1 MAEKRDPYEVLGV
14 DRGADDAA
22 IKKAFRQL
30 ARELHPDVNSDD
42 PDAEERFKEAAEAY
56 EILSDPER
64 RRTYDAFGHDGLRS
78 GGYQSSTQGFGNV
91 QDIFDAFF
99 GGEGGFGDIFGGGGS
114 RGPAPGGDIVVG
126 AEIEL
131 ADVLT
136 GVSREVA
143 FEAVVACEH
152 CNGNGAE
159 PGTPI
164 VSCETCGGAGQV
176 RQVTRT
182 PFGQMMR
189 TGACPTCSGSGKI
202 AETPCEVCDG
212 AGRQIAEKTYEV
224 EIPAG
229 IEAGQ
234 RIRIGGAGHQ
244 GEPGGRAGDLYVQV
258 IVADDPDFQREGR
271 DLISVVEVP
280 VTTAMLGARIPVR
293 TLDGDEEIE
302 VEAGAQHGDTIR
314 LKGHGLPGLRRS
326 GRGDLHLILKLVT
339 PVALDDEQRD
349 LVERLDG
356 SLGPENEP
364 KAAKKGLF
372 ERVRKAFR

>member
-1 MAEKRDPYEVLGV
+1 MADKRDPYEVLGV
-14 DRGADDAA
+14 DLGADEAE
-22 IKKAFRQL
+22 IKKAFRGL

-64 RRTYDAFGHDGLRS
+64 RRTYDAFGHDGLRT
-78 GGYQSSTQGFGNV
+78 GGYQSATQGFGSV

-99 GGEGGFGDIFGGGGS
+99 GGEGGFGDIFGGGGA

-136 GVSREVA
+136 GVTREVG
-143 FEAVVACEH
+143 FEAVVACERCH
-152 CNGNGAE
+152 GNGAE

-164 VSCETCGGAGQV
+164 VTCETCGGAGQV

-189 TGACPTCSGSGKI
+189 TGACPTCNGSGKT

-212 AGRQIAEKTYEV
+212 AGRQVSDKTYEV

-258 IVADDPDFQREGR
+258 VVAEDPDFHREGR
-271 DLISVVEVP
+271 DLLSVVEVP

-293 TLDGDEEIE
+293 TLEGTEEVE
-302 VEAGAQHGDTIR
+302 VEAGAQHGDTIKI
-314 LKGHGLPGLRRS
+314 KGQGLPGLRRA
-326 GRGDLHLILKLVT
+326 GRGDLHVVLKLIT
-339 PVALDDEQRD
+339 PVNLDEEQRE
-349 LVERLDG
+349 LIERLDS
-356 SLGPENEP
+356 SLGPDNEP
-364 KAAKKGLF
+364 QAARKGLF